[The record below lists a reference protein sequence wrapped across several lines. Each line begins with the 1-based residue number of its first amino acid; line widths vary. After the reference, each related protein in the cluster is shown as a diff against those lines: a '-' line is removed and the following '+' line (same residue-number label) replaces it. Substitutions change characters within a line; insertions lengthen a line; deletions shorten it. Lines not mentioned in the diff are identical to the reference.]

1 MGNVITTLEMERLT
15 LKCYLIMTIE
25 WNISMYS
32 KEINI
37 LSVYDEMDPLIK
49 DKEYF
54 SMMMDLLIKL

>member
-32 KEINI
+32 KEINY

>member
-1 MGNVITTLEMERLT
+1 MGNIITTLEMERLT